1 MNDAN
6 GDTLLAN
13 NYEQVDRIDRK
24 YGVTTNK
31 GHKYVLC
38 IFLKK
43 SAVFLEISSRLPNQ
57 REVKLDD
64 SDVIVREVENGSL
77 ANSRGN
83 NDDEFTISDSQDHLF
98 LSVSSQLTD

>member
-1 MNDAN
+1 MSKWIESIENMELLPT
-6 GDTLLAN
+6 GDTSM
-13 NYEQVDRIDRK
+13 Y
-24 YGVTTNK
+24 
-31 GHKYVLC
+31 YVYSY
-38 IFLKK
+38 K